1 MPAGAF
7 GDVAASGLPS
17 AWKQGAAVQSHLFVL
32 WRRPVLCPLFSP
44 DFVHDVGRGPREAID
59 AVYGPQLQK
68 LGEQLPLNPVDPLS
82 GIRGLLH
89 VSTDFSSRVWV
100 LRKAGSCE
108 TIMALGSVR
117 MGWFSHTPFQSP
129 RPNNFSSA
137 GTACMQWLTPR
148 KIRHKRP
155 LRRPGLPRFASYA
168 PFEFNLEEP
177 FSHGSLI

>member
-1 MPAGAF
+1 MIASSPKTERYRRSLRPLSRRSSMPSIATLAPE
-7 GDVAASGLPS
+7 SPS
-17 AWKQGAAVQSHLFVL
+17 ACPSTNARKSIRPTSKSLANNSRSTRSIRSPESAACSTY
-32 WRRPVLCPLFSP
+32 RR
-44 DFVHDVGRGPREAID
+44 I
-59 AVYGPQLQK
+59 
-68 LGEQLPLNPVDPLS
+68 
-82 GIRGLLH
+82 
-89 VSTDFSSRVWV
+89 FSSRVWV

-117 MGWFSHTPFQSP
+117 MGWFSHTPFHSP

-155 LRRPGLPRFASYA
+155 LRRPGQPRFASYA

-177 FSHGSLI
+177 FSHGSHI

>member
-1 MPAGAF
+1 MPAGGF

-82 GIRGLLH
+82 GIRRLLH
-89 VSTDFSSRVWV
+89 VSTDFFKPS
-100 LRKAGSCE
+100 
-108 TIMALGSVR
+108 LGVEKS
-117 MGWFSHTPFQSP
+117 GF
-129 RPNNFSSA
+129 
-137 GTACMQWLTPR
+137 L
-148 KIRHKRP
+148 
-155 LRRPGLPRFASYA
+155 
-168 PFEFNLEEP
+168 
-177 FSHGSLI
+177 